1 MAEEH
6 GDGGGWLQNPIVL
19 LAVLL
24 VALAAISIWRTG
36 HLPSVGNGQ
45 LFLQAPSG
53 PIIPSSN

>member
-6 GDGGGWLQNPIVL
+6 GDGGGWLQNPIIL
-19 LAVLL
+19 LAVLII
-24 VALAAISIWRTG
+24 ALAAISFFRTG

-45 LFLQAPSG
+45 LFLQAPPA